1 MESEKSEAGSSGLRG
16 SQRNQAVRDALRQM
30 NSQLSLLTQRIGG
43 HLDMRSVDFQC
54 LDLIDAHGP
63 LSAIAL
69 ARLAGL
75 HPATMTGIIDR
86 LERGGW
92 IKRERDPDDRRSVI
106 LHPVRGRRAD
116 VLRLTAGMSAEL
128 AKICADYTDEEL
140 ELITGFL
147 HRTTEAGR
155 IAIAH
160 LDSE

>member
-1 MESEKSEAGSSGLRG
+1 MEPEKSESGSSGLRR
-16 SQRNQAVRDALRQM
+16 SQRNQAIRDALRQM
-30 NSQLSLLTQRIGG
+30 NSQLSLLTHRIGG
-43 HLDMRSVDFQC
+43 HLDMRSADFQC
-54 LDLIDAHGP
+54 LDLIDIHGP

-106 LHPVRGRRAD
+106 LHPVRGRQAD

-128 AKICADYTDEEL
+128 AKICAEYTDEEL
-140 ELITGFL
+140 ELIAGFL
-147 HRTTEAGR
+147 RRTAEAGR

-160 LDSE
+160 LDSA